1 LTHQSSGTPRG
12 EEKEGRALRCWFP
25 YVFGSRLVRI
35 FFFASRLAAISRKW
49 AFRPRRRI
57 YRGLPLLLRHERI
70 TGMIDG
76 QERNSAQKWRWPK
89 EYAEAYLEASRI
101 AERAAVAEA
110 DMWEMGENINRWE
123 ANYPGALRTLH
134 YLRNKMKRTSSRRHH
149 LDGRSNKFS
158 ERYKLSTKA
167 QTSAA
172 KKGGKRRH
180 NGRRWPAAHDR
191 RWLAA
196 HGMPPNVPAA
206 AASKNES
213 RMTGCIS
220 PGGTLTSRM
229 QVKVAAR
236 SAAV

>member
-1 LTHQSSGTPRG
+1 MLVSVCIWLKANSHLFRIPSG
-12 EEKEGRALRCWFP
+12 C
-25 YVFGSRLVRI
+25 
-35 FFFASRLAAISRKW
+35 ISRKW

-110 DMWEMGENINRWE
+110 DMWEMGEKINRWE

-134 YLRNKMKRTSSRRHH
+134 YLRNKMKKRTSSRMHH
-149 LDGRSNKFS
+149 LDGCSNKFS
-158 ERYKLSTKA
+158 TFVCDMTHSYVTRLERFKA
-167 QTSAA
+167 APPRAVQ
-172 KKGGKRRH
+172 KRRH
-180 NGRRWPAAHDR
+180 NGKRWPAAHDR

-196 HGMPPNVPAA
+196 HGMPPNGDGRP
-206 AASKNES
+206 
-213 RMTGCIS
+213 
-220 PGGTLTSRM
+220 
-229 QVKVAAR
+229 
-236 SAAV
+236 

>member
-25 YVFGSRLVRI
+25 YVFGSRLTRI
-35 FFFASRLAAISRKW
+35 LFFASRLAAISRKW
-49 AFRPRRRI
+49 PFRPRRRI

-110 DMWEMGENINRWE
+110 DMWEMGEKINRWE

-134 YLRNKMKRTSSRRHH
+134 YLRNKMKKRTSSRMHH
-149 LDGRSNKFS
+149 LDGCSNKFS
-158 ERYKLSTKA
+158 TFVCDMTHSYVTRLERFKA
-167 QTSAA
+167 APPRAVQ
-172 KKGGKRRH
+172 KRRH
-180 NGRRWPAAHDR
+180 NGKRWPAAHDR

-196 HGMPPNVPAA
+196 HGTPPNGDGRP
-206 AASKNES
+206 
-213 RMTGCIS
+213 
-220 PGGTLTSRM
+220 
-229 QVKVAAR
+229 
-236 SAAV
+236 